1 MKQID
6 KDTAFTFANELA
18 DAAAKITLPLFR
30 QSLDVS
36 SKMQDG
42 FDPVTKADKD
52 TEQKLRDLINAQYP
66 DHAILGEEFGFKAG
80 TGYQWTIDPI
90 DGTRA
95 YISGMPSWGTLI
107 ALSKITDDG
116 NLTALMGLADQ
127 PYIKERYFG
136 WMSSD
141 VAEASMHTD
150 GNDKKIWRHDLA
162 RP

>member
-1 MKQID
+1 MKEID

-36 SKMQDG
+36 SKMHDG

-80 TGYQWTIDPI
+80 IGL
-90 DGTRA
+90 
-95 YISGMPSWGTLI
+95 SLI
-107 ALSKITDDG
+107 HI
-116 NLTALMGLADQ
+116 
-127 PYIKERYFG
+127 
-136 WMSSD
+136 
-141 VAEASMHTD
+141 
-150 GNDKKIWRHDLA
+150 
-162 RP
+162 